1 MLYAVTYMYNLKNNT
16 NKSIYETET
25 AHRHRKQ
32 MYGYQRGKGGGG
44 TNEECVINR
53 CKPLYIK

>member
-32 MYGYQRGKGGGG
+32 MYGY
-44 TNEECVINR
+44 
-53 CKPLYIK
+53 